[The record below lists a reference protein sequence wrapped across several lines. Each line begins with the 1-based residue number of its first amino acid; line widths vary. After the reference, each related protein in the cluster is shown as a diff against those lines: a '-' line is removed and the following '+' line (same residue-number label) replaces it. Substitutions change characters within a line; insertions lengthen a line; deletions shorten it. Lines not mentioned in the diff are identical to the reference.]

1 MTRGAR
7 DYHGL
12 HVLVDDDP
20 RWPGDPVEQARSA
33 CRAGVAV
40 VQLRAK
46 HATDRA
52 TLAWAREIRALT
64 RAAGIRFVVND
75 RFDLALL
82 AEADAVHLG
91 QDDLPPAALPAW
103 ARARLAV
110 GRSTHSPA
118 DLEAARDEDVDYVA
132 YGPVFGTRSKD
143 SPFTARGLE
152 AVAAA
157 VRAAAP
163 RPLVAIG
170 GIEAK
175 DLAAL
180 RALGVAGVAVIS
192 AVAGAAEPER
202 AARALVEAFGEG
214 DATPLRRDEA
224 TAATPDSSNSSNSF
238 DSSDSS
244 DGRGG
249 EHR

>member
-1 MTRGAR
+1 MTRSTSSVSGTPSRGDAYR
-7 DYHGL
+7 GL

-20 RWPGDPVEQARSA
+20 RWGGDPVEQARAA
-33 CRAGVAV
+33 CRARVPV

-46 HATDRA
+46 HAGDLTC
-52 TLAWAREIRALT
+52 LAWAREIRALT
-64 RAAGIRFVVND
+64 RAVGSRFVVND

-91 QDDLPPAALPAW
+91 QDDLPPSALPAA
-103 ARARLAV
+103 ARAKLAV
-110 GRSTHSPA
+110 GRSTHTPEQLA
-118 DLEAARDEDVDYVA
+118 AARDEDVDYIA

-143 SPFTARGLE
+143 SPFSARGLE
-152 AVAAA
+152 AVAEA

-170 GIEAK
+170 GIEAR

-192 AVAGAAEPER
+192 AIAAAADPER
-202 AARALVEAFGEG
+202 AAGELITAF
-214 DATPLRRDEA
+214 
-224 TAATPDSSNSSNSF
+224 
-238 DSSDSS
+238 
-244 DGRGG
+244 DGRTAPDGS
-249 EHR
+249 RA